1 MANLE
6 LNYEGFEKYLVKTVH
21 QNILYRTEPGI
32 HYKFQFENGFG
43 ASVVKNLYSYGYNK
57 DLWELAVYDRDGE
70 LCYSTPI
77 TDDVLGYL
85 TDEEVRE
92 TLRQIQEL

>member
-1 MANLE
+1 MVNLN
-6 LNYEGFEKYLVKTVH
+6 LNCEGFEKYLVGKKDWTML
-21 QNILYRTEPGI
+21 NTPGI
-32 HYKFQFENGFG
+32 QYQFEFDNEFG
-43 ASVVKNLYSYGYNK
+43 ASVIKHYGSYGYDA
-57 DLWELAVYDRDGE
+57 DLWELAVYDRDGD